1 MLWIWI
7 DLAEKQPLRL
17 EMSPFDSQE
26 EVAAFSTGSGKSGA
40 ALERLS
46 LKLHL
51 FLHVWQNLSLIWTSF
66 GELEVGN
73 MSQNTEMFHL
83 EGASS
88 QLGCGKAESNVLSGN
103 VFPLVAIDTS
113 R

>member
-1 MLWIWI
+1 
-7 DLAEKQPLRL
+7 
-17 EMSPFDSQE
+17 
-26 EVAAFSTGSGKSGA
+26 
-40 ALERLS
+40 
-46 LKLHL
+46 
-51 FLHVWQNLSLIWTSF
+51 
-66 GELEVGN
+66 